1 MSNVLDSLFETIQS
15 RKSDTNP
22 NSYTVSLFK
31 AGENEVL
38 KKIGEE
44 AIEVIIA
51 AKGEGDDRV
60 VYEMSDLFYHCLVLL
75 SMRDLK
81 WSDIEEELAR
91 RFK

>member
-1 MSNVLDSLFETIQS
+1 MSQVITSLFETIQS
-15 RKSDTNP
+15 RKTETNP

-51 AKGEGDDRV
+51 AKGEGDERV
-60 VYEMSDLFYHCLVLL
+60 VYEMSDLLYHCMVLL
-75 SMRDLK
+75 SMRELS
-81 WSDIEEELAR
+81 WSDIEEELAS